1 MSVILEELGDGA
13 APPES
18 TPDPPPVIDLRG
30 VTRSFPG
37 DPPVIALHPTD
48 LVVGKGEYLSIVG
61 PSGSGKSTLLNLLGL
76 LDRPTGGEYF
86 LDGEPSHSVN
96 ERRRTALRAG
106 RIGFVFQA
114 FHLLPHRTVLENVM
128 LAAIYAGVP
137 REQRV
142 DRAVAALTRVHLEH
156 RLNFRPTTLSGG
168 ERQRVAVARAVAT
181 APSLLLADEPTGNLD
196 SHTTGEVLDLFD
208 ELHADGLTLAVITHD
223 DDVAARAARSVRITD
238 GHLEV
243 IR

>member
-1 MSVILEELGDGA
+1 MGVNHLSKQYGGRAVLSDVSVEFPAQRVTSLIGPNGA
-13 APPES
+13 
-18 TPDPPPVIDLRG
+18 
-30 VTRSFPG
+30 
-37 DPPVIALHPTD
+37 
-48 LVVGKGEYLSIVG
+48 
-61 PSGSGKSTLLNLLGL
+61 GKSTLLNLLGL
-76 LDRPTGGEYF
+76 LDRPTSGEYF

-137 REQRV
+137 RDQRV

>member
-1 MSVILEELGDGA
+1 MSVTLEELEGGT
-13 APPES
+13 S
-18 TPDPPPVIDLRG
+18 TPEVPPVIDLRG
-30 VTRSFPG
+30 ISRSFPG
-37 DPPVIALHPTD
+37 DPPVVALHPTD

-76 LDRPTGGEYF
+76 LDRPTSGEYF

-137 REQRV
+137 RDQRV

>member
-1 MSVILEELGDGA
+1 MSVILEELEGGTS
-13 APPES
+13 APEV
-18 TPDPPPVIDLRG
+18 PPVIDLRG
-30 VTRSFPG
+30 ISRSFPG
-37 DPPVIALHPTD
+37 DPPVVALHPTD

-76 LDRPTGGEYF
+76 LDRPTSGEYF

-137 REQRV
+137 RDQRV

>member
-1 MSVILEELGDGA
+1 MAVRDLLVGELHHGDVDV
-13 APPES
+13 S
-18 TPDPPPVIDLRG
+18 
-30 VTRSFPG
+30 
-37 DPPVIALHPTD
+37 
-48 LVVGKGEYLSIVG
+48 LV
-61 PSGSGKSTLLNLLGL
+61 
-76 LDRPTGGEYF
+76 
-86 LDGEPSHSVN
+86 
-96 ERRRTALRAG
+96 
-106 RIGFVFQA
+106 
-114 FHLLPHRTVLENVM
+114 
-128 LAAIYAGVP
+128 LAS
-137 REQRV
+137 
-142 DRAVAALTRVHLEH
+142 AVAALTRVHLEH

>member
-1 MSVILEELGDGA
+1 MSVILEELEGGT
-13 APPES
+13 S
-18 TPDPPPVIDLRG
+18 TPEVPPVIDLRG
-30 VTRSFPG
+30 ISRSFPG
-37 DPPVIALHPTD
+37 DPPVVALHPTD

-76 LDRPTGGEYF
+76 LDRPTSGEYF

-137 REQRV
+137 RDQRV
-142 DRAVAALTRVHLEH
+142 DRAVAALTRVHMEH

>member
-1 MSVILEELGDGA
+1 MSVILEELEGGT
-13 APPES
+13 S
-18 TPDPPPVIDLRG
+18 TPEVPPVIDLRG
-30 VTRSFPG
+30 ISRSFPG
-37 DPPVIALHPTD
+37 DPPVVALHPTD

-76 LDRPTGGEYF
+76 LDRPTSGEYF

-137 REQRV
+137 RDQRV